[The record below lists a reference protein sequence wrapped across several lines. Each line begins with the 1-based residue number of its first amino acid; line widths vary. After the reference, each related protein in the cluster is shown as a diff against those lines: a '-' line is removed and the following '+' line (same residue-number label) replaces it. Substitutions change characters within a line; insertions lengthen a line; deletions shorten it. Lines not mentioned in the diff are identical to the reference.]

1 MLVAAGQFAVTS
13 VWEKNAEICASLMAQ
28 AAENDVSLF
37 VLPEALLA
45 RDDHDADLLVKSAQL
60 LEGEFLGRLRRESKR
75 NMMTNIDPV
84 WKVLITTGFCGG
96 LTTFSTFSAEVVFL
110 LQEGRFGWAL
120 LNVFVNLLGSFAMTA
135 LAFWLFSASTAH

>member
-1 MLVAAGQFAVTS
+1 MLQ
-13 VWEKNAEICASLMAQ
+13 L
-28 AAENDVSLF
+28 
-37 VLPEALLA
+37 LLA
-45 RDDHDADLLVKSAQL
+45 VFIGGGTGSVARWLLSMRFNPLHQA
-60 LEGEFLGRLRRESKR
+60 
-75 NMMTNIDPV
+75 IDPV

>member
-1 MLVAAGQFAVTS
+1 
-13 VWEKNAEICASLMAQ
+13 
-28 AAENDVSLF
+28 
-37 VLPEALLA
+37 
-45 RDDHDADLLVKSAQL
+45 
-60 LEGEFLGRLRRESKR
+60 
-75 NMMTNIDPV
+75 
-84 WKVLITTGFCGG
+84 GG